1 MLANQS
7 VKNGHDLSLK
17 LDSTLQELPVWDVEV
32 EIHLPGNKL
41 ISFFEH
47 EPLLPGV
54 ILTDNQKFVGMISR
68 QRFFECMSRPYSFG
82 LFSMRPIESLYNFL
96 QAQIFIFPAHKLV
109 TETTQ
114 EALQRSPQFVYEP
127 ILVKSASGKHEVLDF
142 HQLLLA
148 NSQIH
153 ALTLEKL
160 QHVKKQSRIAKA
172 GFRDLQNNYTQL
184 LQNEK
189 MAALGQLVAGIA
201 HEVNNPINFI
211 AGNLVHTI
219 DYTQQLLNLINLY
232 QHNYPHPVEEI
243 TTAIAES
250 ELGFISHDLP
260 NLLTS
265 MRSGCDRIVQIIR
278 SLRNFSRL
286 DESDRKLVDIHEGI
300 DSTLLILQSRLKNP
314 NITHPINVIKEYENL
329 PLVDCYAGLLNQV
342 FMNLL
347 SNAIDALEEAIV
359 KYSGM
364 VTKPQIIIRTEII
377 DDQQVVI
384 RIADNGIGI
393 PEEAKQRLFDPF
405 FTTKPVGKGTGLGLS
420 ICHQIIVEKHGGQM
434 DCISSLGKGAEFI
447 IKIPLKFK
455 VVGK

>member
-1 MLANQS
+1 
-7 VKNGHDLSLK
+7 
-17 LDSTLQELPVWDVEV
+17 
-32 EIHLPGNKL
+32 
-41 ISFFEH
+41 
-47 EPLLPGV
+47 
-54 ILTDNQKFVGMISR
+54 
-68 QRFFECMSRPYSFG
+68 
-82 LFSMRPIESLYNFL
+82 
-96 QAQIFIFPAHKLV
+96 
-109 TETTQ
+109 
-114 EALQRSPQFVYEP
+114 
-127 ILVKSASGKHEVLDF
+127 
-142 HQLLLA
+142 
-148 NSQIH
+148 
-153 ALTLEKL
+153 
-160 QHVKKQSRIAKA
+160 
-172 GFRDLQNNYTQL
+172 
-184 LQNEK
+184 

-393 PEEAKQRLFDPF
+393 PEEADRK
-405 FTTKPVGKGTGLGLS
+405 S
-420 ICHQIIVEKHGGQM
+420 
-434 DCISSLGKGAEFI
+434 
-447 IKIPLKFK
+447 
-455 VVGK
+455 VV